1 MIRLVHQIFFSCFE
15 KILIKVDSANK
26 SKTLGF
32 ILIET
37 TGTKKTNLKRMNYRN
52 HCRLI
57 SYSLILH
64 LHLRTLHFHKLI
76 GFHSHLMFFIAF
88 ISNLIIVFLPFPFQR
103 MNVDS
108 LLFILF
114 VTELGHHSFR
124 SFETAHDGFL
134 GFGMHYNLA
143 EWRYLFNRQN
153 HLFKFL
159 LF

>member
-26 SKTLGF
+26 SKNLGF
-32 ILIET
+32 ILIEMT
-37 TGTKKTNLKRMNYRN
+37 RMKKTNLKRMNYRN
-52 HCRLI
+52 HCHLI

-76 GFHSHLMFFIAF
+76 GFHFHLMFFIAF

-108 LLFILF
+108 LLFISF
-114 VTELGHHSFR
+114 VTGLGCHSFR
-124 SFETAHDGFL
+124 SCETVHGGFL
-134 GFGMHYNLA
+134 GFGMRYNLV
-143 EWRYLFNRQN
+143 E
-153 HLFKFL
+153 
-159 LF
+159 